1 MPRKIYRRI
10 RKRGVGFEGTRGC
23 THLSPARHSFLGC
36 WEPALKFPAS
46 SRGEAGSRGRDRREN
61 RRPSTPIQQQPGTEP
76 TGDTDRATQER
87 PEAGRGCRC
96 SSATR
101 RASRGLGSPPGRVQE
116 GASGRQA
123 GPSGALPRGLDPH
136 SHPAAAVT
144 GSRLQP
150 SPPTGTSGPGAVAEA
165 PTPREL
171 AQSRGPPSLSARRE
185 AVDGRGCPLSALLPR
200 LPAAHA
206 TPTAR
211 GRRRRARPRPPGGR
225 TPPGLGLASPAQS
238 PLRGGRSPRGGRTGG
253 RPSAADRVAGRAS
266 PGSGGGGGGGGS
278 RHAPLRLRRP
288 RGPFLRAEPG
298 RGGGPGL
305 RAPGKRRRAWRFPGQ
320 PRG

>member
-1 MPRKIYRRI
+1 MHTFITSQTLLPRLL
-10 RKRGVGFEGTRGC
+10 GTRSQVPC
-23 THLSPARHSFLGC
+23 
-36 WEPALKFPAS
+36 
-46 SRGEAGSRGRDRREN
+46 
-61 RRPSTPIQQQPGTEP
+61 QQQGRSGEP
-76 TGDTDRATQER
+76 QK
-87 PEAGRGCRC
+87 
-96 SSATR
+96 
-101 RASRGLGSPPGRVQE
+101 GSQGEPP
-116 GASGRQA
+116 
-123 GPSGALPRGLDPH
+123 PLHP
-136 SHPAAAVT
+136 HPAAARDRTHRRHGSGHT
-144 GSRLQP
+144 GAPRGGQGLPLLLRDASGEPRSRKPPGPGAGGGERPPGWALRGPPARARPALTSRSGGHGQ
-150 SPPTGTSGPGAVAEA
+150 SPAALAPTGTSGPGAAAEA

-185 AVDGRGCPLSALLPR
+185 AVDGRGCPLSALPR

-211 GRRRRARPRPPGGR
+211 GRRRARPRPPGGR

-238 PLRGGRSPRGGRTGG
+238 PLRGGRSPRGGRAGGLARRTGAPGEPVRGVGGG
-253 RPSAADRVAGRAS
+253 R
-266 PGSGGGGGGGGS
+266 GGS

-288 RGPFLRAEPG
+288 RGPFLRADPG